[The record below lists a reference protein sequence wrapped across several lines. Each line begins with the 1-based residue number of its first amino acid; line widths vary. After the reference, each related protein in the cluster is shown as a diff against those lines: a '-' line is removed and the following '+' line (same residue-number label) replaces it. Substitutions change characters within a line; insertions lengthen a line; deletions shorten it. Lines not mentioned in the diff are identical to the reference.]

1 MWDSGWMGIINLEN
15 GIEDEGLV
23 NWFLKKEIKV
33 KGDWSYKKD
42 FPPGGWAFQF
52 NNKYYPDVD
61 DTALVGMFLE
71 RYNRTKK
78 NKSVKLAIERTR
90 KWIVSMQSKNGGWG
104 AFDIDNTNYYLNSI
118 PFADHGALLDPPTAD
133 VSARCLS
140 FLKQLNDPR
149 DKLCIEKAIRYL
161 TSEQEKNGS
170 WYGRWGTN
178 YIYGTWS
185 VLCALNLV
193 DFKNK
198 EKVINKA
205 TKYLNEMQRV
215 DGGWGED
222 GKSYYSNFK
231 DGTFRLAK
239 TYFSLRDF
247 ENAQKWCEETIYID
261 STHVQSI
268 KMLGDINKRGGNID
282 KAIELY
288 RQAIG
293 INVNYDRAYYSLG
306 VALKDVGRYDE
317 AIQALN
323 KALLVN
329 PTYTKAYETLGVVYQ
344 EDNDLDNAVFNFN
357 KALDTDGKAYKVY
370 SRLASV
376 YNTQNK
382 YEDARASAKACLKI
396 KRNYAAAMCE
406 LGIAEMNMCNRVA
419 AEDAFTKA
427 KKDRNYRKFAS
438 DYLKNLD
445 YYTRDCN

>member
-1 MWDSGWMGIINLEN
+1 
-15 GIEDEGLV
+15 
-23 NWFLKKEIKV
+23 
-33 KGDWSYKKD
+33 
-42 FPPGGWAFQF
+42 
-52 NNKYYPDVD
+52 
-61 DTALVGMFLE
+61 
-71 RYNRTKK
+71 
-78 NKSVKLAIERTR
+78 
-90 KWIVSMQSKNGGWG
+90 
-104 AFDIDNTNYYLNSI
+104 
-118 PFADHGALLDPPTAD
+118 
-133 VSARCLS
+133 
-140 FLKQLNDPR
+140 
-149 DKLCIEKAIRYL
+149 
-161 TSEQEKNGS
+161 
-170 WYGRWGTN
+170 
-178 YIYGTWS
+178 
-185 VLCALNLV
+185 
-193 DFKNK
+193 
-198 EKVINKA
+198 
-205 TKYLNEMQRV
+205 
-215 DGGWGED
+215 
-222 GKSYYSNFK
+222 
-231 DGTFRLAK
+231 
-239 TYFSLRDF
+239 
-247 ENAQKWCEETIYID
+247 
-261 STHVQSI
+261 
-268 KMLGDINKRGGNID
+268 MLGDINKRGGNID

>member
-1 MWDSGWMGIINLEN
+1 VRVQVPPSAQTIGALMKNYLYIMITTSLMWCSVYDDAKAHFENKEYDKALAILEVEIDAKLANAKAFSLASEVAAKLDNLDDSNAYILKAIESDPANKKYREYQKKLEVLKNGLKDAKKTFDSGYHEEALSDYDKLAEKFPEN
-15 GIEDEGLV
+15 AMVQYTKGLV
-23 NWFLKKEIKV
+23 HKQMGNLDAAV
-33 KGDWSYKKD
+33 QHYKK
-42 FPPGGWAFQF
+42 AILF
-52 NNKYYPDVD
+52 NPFEEKY
-61 DTALVGMFLE
+61 
-71 RYNRTKK
+71 
-78 NKSVKLAIERTR
+78 
-90 KWIVSMQSKNGGWG
+90 
-104 AFDIDNTNYYLNSI
+104 
-118 PFADHGALLDPPTAD
+118 
-133 VSARCLS
+133 
-140 FLKQLNDPR
+140 
-149 DKLCIEKAIRYL
+149 EKAIKVVAQTL
-161 TSEQEKNGS
+161 AKNGDEEFRRKE
-170 WYGRWGTN
+170 YDAAI
-178 YIYGTWS
+178 IYYHQA
-185 VLCALNLV
+185 V
-193 DFKNK
+193 
-198 EKVINKA
+198 
-205 TKYLNEMQRV
+205 
-215 DGGWGED
+215 
-222 GKSYYSNFK
+222 SYYSNFK